1 MNERCNIWHVSE
13 QSLRK
18 KDSSALEASNGSRLL
33 SEQSQKF
40 KYGKAKSPEVCFPK
54 LHVQCIEELI
64 KNLFT
69 MVFFFQNCYWISSGA
84 IYSDLYRNI
93 KH

>member
-1 MNERCNIWHVSE
+1 MNGRCNIWHVSE

-18 KDSSALEASNGSRLL
+18 KDSRALEASNGSRLL

-54 LHVQCIEELI
+54 LNVQCIEEV
-64 KNLFT
+64 N
-69 MVFFFQNCYWISSGA
+69 
-84 IYSDLYRNI
+84 
-93 KH
+93 

>member
-1 MNERCNIWHVSE
+1 MRHDCTIDQVPLNTGGEMNGRCNIWHVSE

-18 KDSSALEASNGSRLL
+18 KDSRALEASNGSRLF

-54 LHVQCIEELI
+54 LHVQCIEEV
-64 KNLFT
+64 N
-69 MVFFFQNCYWISSGA
+69 
-84 IYSDLYRNI
+84 
-93 KH
+93 